1 MSIDKMRTWNLSDD
15 APGRLV
21 PYGQRSYYKPEPLP
35 PSRDLDLGGDFYELL
50 SGATFW
56 LGRLDGISEMV
67 DFPPMLYASLVRK
80 EAVESAEIEGAQV
93 DVNDMYR
100 YETLELDEES
110 DTDVKKGVGEVL
122 NYETAVRQ
130 GVEAIDADDGI
141 SIELLE
147 SLHETLL
154 SGVRSETDVIGDFR
168 NTPVHLGS
176 FVPPSPQSV
185 KSDVEALVSY
195 LRSGGAYHDVID
207 TALVHYQFETIH
219 PFGDGNGRLG
229 RILITLQLYESGLL
243 SAPNL
248 YLSEYF
254 NRNKD
259 TYVERMRQVSRNG
272 AWEEWLTFFIKGVMI
287 QAREAY
293 ERSLE
298 LRDLQ
303 QEYHETYGD
312 SSRAD
317 ARLALKLFQNPYVVP
332 ADVAEIVDVTGPT
345 AYRAIHQLKDEG
357 VLEEVTGQ
365 ERNKE
370 YRATEI
376 FEILERP
383 PSTY

>member
-1 MSIDKMRTWNLSDD
+1 MRTWNLSDD

-21 PYGQRSYYKPEPLP
+21 SYGQRPYYKPDPLP
-35 PSRDLDLGGDFYELL
+35 PSQELDLNAEFYELL

-56 LGRLDGISEMV
+56 LGKLSGIGEMV

-80 EAVESAEIEGAQV
+80 EAVESAEIEGADV
-93 DVNDMYR
+93 DVNEMYR
-100 YETLELDEES
+100 YETLELDGDPDLDE
-110 DTDVKKGVGEVL
+110 KKGVGEVL
-122 NYETAVRQ
+122 NYEKAVRE
-130 GVEAIDADDGI
+130 GVAAIDAGDGMTI
-141 SIELLE
+141 DLLK
-147 SLHETLL
+147 SLHQTLL
-154 SGVRSETDVIGDFR
+154 SGVRSETDVIGEFR
-168 NTPVHLGS
+168 ENPVHLGS
-176 FVPPSPQSV
+176 FVPPSPQSAEG
-185 KSDVEALVSY
+185 DVEALLSY
-195 LRSGGAYHDVID
+195 LRTEGAYHDLID

-229 RILITLQLYESGLL
+229 RILVTLQLYDCGLL
-243 SAPNL
+243 SEPNL

-254 NRNKD
+254 NRNKE
-259 TYVERMRQVSRNG
+259 TYVERMREVSRNG
-272 AWEEWLTFFIKGVMI
+272 AWSEWLTFFVKGVLV

-303 QEYHETYGD
+303 REYEETYGD
-312 SSRAD
+312 SSRTD
-317 ARLALKLFQNPYVVP
+317 ARLARKLFHNPYIV
-332 ADVAEIVDVTGPT
+332 ASDVTEMLDVTGPT
-345 AYRAIHQLKDEG
+345 AYRAIRSLESDG
-357 VLEEVTGQ
+357 VLEEVTGK

>member
-1 MSIDKMRTWNLSDD
+1 MRTWNLSED

-35 PSRDLDLGGDFYELL
+35 PSRDLRLDEEFYELL

-56 LGRLDGISEMV
+56 LGKLNGISEMV

-80 EAVESAEIEGAQV
+80 EAVESAEIEGADV
-93 DVNDMYR
+93 DVNDLYR
-100 YETLELDEES
+100 YETLKLDAEA
-110 DTDVKKGVGEVL
+110 DPDVKKDIGEVR
-122 NYETAVRQ
+122 NYEKAVRR
-130 GVEAIDADDGI
+130 GVEAIDTDEGI
-141 SIELLE
+141 TIDLLK

-168 NTPVHLGS
+168 RTPVHLGS
-176 FVPPSPQSV
+176 FVPPSPESV
-185 KSDVEALVSY
+185 ESDVEALVSY

-229 RILITLQLYESGLL
+229 RILITLQLYECGLL

-259 TYVERMRQVSRNG
+259 AYVERMREVSRNG
-272 AWEEWLTFFIKGVMI
+272 AWEEWLMFFIRGVLK

-298 LRDLQ
+298 LRNLQ
-303 QEYHETYGD
+303 QEYKEKYGG

-317 ARLALKLFQNPYVVP
+317 ARLACKLFQNPYLVASEV
-332 ADVAEIVDVTGPT
+332 ADMLEVTGPT
-345 AYRAIHQLKDEG
+345 AYRAIHALEDEG
-357 VLEEVTGQ
+357 VLEEVTGK

>member
-1 MSIDKMRTWNLSDD
+1 MRTWNISED

-21 PYGQRSYYKPEPLP
+21 PYGKRSYYKPEPLP
-35 PSRDLDLGGDFYELL
+35 PSRELDFNEEFYELL

-56 LGRLDGISEMV
+56 LGKLSGISETV

-80 EAVESAEIEGAQV
+80 EAVESAEIEGADV

-100 YETLELDEES
+100 YETLKLDDEADPDAEK
-110 DTDVKKGVGEVL
+110 DIGEVR
-122 NYETAVRQ
+122 NYEKAVRE
-130 GVEAIDADDGI
+130 GVEAIDADGGI
-141 SIELLE
+141 TIGLLE

-154 SGVRSETDVIGDFR
+154 SGVRSETEVIGDFR
-168 NTPVHLGS
+168 RTSVHLGS
-176 FVPPSPQSV
+176 FVPPSPDSV
-185 KSDVEALVSY
+185 EGDVEALVSY
-195 LRSGGAYHDVID
+195 LRSGGAYHGVID

-229 RILITLQLYESGLL
+229 RILITLQLYECGLL
-243 SAPNL
+243 SAPSL

-259 TYVERMRQVSRNG
+259 AYVERMREVSRNG
-272 AWEEWLTFFIKGVMI
+272 AWEEWLTFFVRGVLR

-303 QEYHETYGD
+303 QEYEERYGD
-312 SSRAD
+312 SKRAD
-317 ARLALKLFQNPYVVP
+317 ARLARRLFRDPYIVAAEV
-332 ADVAEIVDVTGPT
+332 AEMLDVAGPT
-345 AYRAIHQLKDEG
+345 AYRAINTLENEG
-357 VLEEVTGQ
+357 ILEEVTGK
-365 ERNKE
+365 ERNRE

>member
-1 MSIDKMRTWNLSDD
+1 MREWNLSED

-21 PYGQRSYYKPEPLP
+21 PYGRRSYYKPEPLP
-35 PSRDLDLGGDFYELL
+35 PSRQLDLSEEFYELL

-56 LGRLDGISEMV
+56 LGKLSGISEMV

-80 EAVESAEIEGAQV
+80 EAIESAEIEGADV
-93 DVNDMYR
+93 DVNDLYR
-100 YETLELDEES
+100 YETLKLDDEADPDAEK
-110 DTDVKKGVGEVL
+110 DIGEVR
-122 NYETAVRQ
+122 NYEKAVQQ

-141 SIELLE
+141 TIDLLE
-147 SLHETLL
+147 SLHETLF

-168 NTPVHLGS
+168 RTPVHLGS

-185 KSDVEALVSY
+185 EGDVEALVSY

-229 RILITLQLYESGLL
+229 RILITLQLYETGLL

-254 NRNKD
+254 NRNKE
-259 TYVERMRQVSRNG
+259 TYVERMREVSRNG
-272 AWEEWLTFFIKGVMI
+272 AWEEWLTFFVKGVLR

-293 ERSLE
+293 DRSLE

-303 QEYHETYGD
+303 REYDERYGD
-312 SSRAD
+312 STRAD
-317 ARLALKLFQNPYVVP
+317 ARLVRRLFRDPYVV
-332 ADVAEIVDVTGPT
+332 ASEIAELLDVTKPT
-345 AYRAIHQLKDEG
+345 AYRAINTLEDEG
-357 VLEEVTGQ
+357 ILEEVTGK

>member
-1 MSIDKMRTWNLSDD
+1 MRTWNISED

-21 PYGQRSYYKPEPLP
+21 PYGRRSYYKPEPLP
-35 PSRDLDLGGDFYELL
+35 PSRELELSEEFYELL

-56 LGRLDGISEMV
+56 LGRLSGISEMV

-80 EAVESAEIEGAQV
+80 EAVESAEIEGADV
-93 DVNDMYR
+93 DVNDLYR
-100 YETLELDEES
+100 YETLKLDDEADP
-110 DTDVKKGVGEVL
+110 DTRKDIDEVR

-141 SIELLE
+141 TIDLLE

-154 SGVRSETDVIGDFR
+154 SGVRNETDVIGDFR
-168 NTPVHLGS
+168 RTPVHLGS
-176 FVPPSPQSV
+176 FVPPAPPSV
-185 KSDVEALVSY
+185 EGDVEALVSY
-195 LRSGGAYHDVID
+195 IRSGGAYHDVID

-229 RILITLQLYESGLL
+229 RILITLQLYETGLL

-254 NRNKD
+254 NRNKE
-259 TYVERMRQVSRNG
+259 TYVERMREVSRNG
-272 AWEEWLTFFIKGVMI
+272 AWEEWLTFFVKGVLR

-293 ERSLE
+293 DRSLE

-303 QEYHETYGD
+303 REYEERYGN

-317 ARLALKLFQNPYVVP
+317 ARLARRLFRNPYVV
-332 ADVAEIVDVTGPT
+332 ASEIAALLDVTKPT
-345 AYRAIHQLKDEG
+345 AYRAINTLEDEG
-357 VLEEVTGQ
+357 ILEEVTGK

>member
-1 MSIDKMRTWNLSDD
+1 MRTWNLSED

-35 PSRDLDLGGDFYELL
+35 PSRKLNLEVEFYELL

-56 LGRLDGISEMV
+56 LGKLSGISEMI

-80 EAVESAEIEGAQV
+80 EAVESAEIEGADV
-93 DVNDMYR
+93 NVNDMYR
-100 YETLELDEES
+100 YETLKLDDEADPDAEK
-110 DTDVKKGVGEVL
+110 DIGEVL
-122 NYETAVRQ
+122 NYEKAVRQ
-130 GVEAIDADDGI
+130 GVEAIDANDGI
-141 SIELLE
+141 TIGLLK

-154 SGVRSETDVIGDFR
+154 SGVRSETDVIGDLR
-168 NTPVHLGS
+168 KTPVHLGT
-176 FVPPSPQSV
+176 FIPPSPQSV
-185 KSDVEALVSY
+185 GSDVEALVSY
-195 LRSGGAYHDVID
+195 LRSGGAYHDLID

-229 RILITLQLYESGLL
+229 RILITLQLYECGLL

-259 TYVERMRQVSRNG
+259 TYVERMREVSRNG
-272 AWEEWLTFFIKGVMI
+272 AWEEWLTFFVRGVLR

-303 QEYHETYGD
+303 QEYEERYGG

-317 ARLALKLFQNPYVVP
+317 ARLACKLFQDPYVV
-332 ADVAEIVDVTGPT
+332 ASEVAEMLDVTGPT
-345 AYRAIHQLKDEG
+345 AYRAINTLENEG
-357 VLEEVTGQ
+357 ILEEVTGK

>member
-1 MSIDKMRTWNLSDD
+1 MRTWNLSEN
-15 APGRLV
+15 APGKLV

-35 PSRDLDLGGDFYELL
+35 PHRELNIDGEFYELL

-56 LGRLDGISEMV
+56 LGKLSGIGEMV

-80 EAVESAEIEGAQV
+80 EAVESAEIEGADV

-100 YETLELDEES
+100 YETLKLDDEI
-110 DTDVKKGVGEVL
+110 DPDVEKDIGEVL
-122 NYETAVRQ
+122 NYEKAVRQ
-130 GVEAIDADDGI
+130 GVEAIDAEEGI
-141 SIELLE
+141 TIDLLK

-154 SGVRSETDVIGDFR
+154 SGVRSETDVIGDLR
-168 NTPVHLGS
+168 KTPVHLGS
-176 FVPPSPQSV
+176 FVPPAPQSV
-185 KSDVEALVSY
+185 EGDLEALVSY
-195 LRSGGAYHDVID
+195 IRSGGAYHDLVD

-229 RILITLQLYESGLL
+229 RILITLQLYKSGLL

-259 TYVERMRQVSRNG
+259 AYVERMRAVSRNG
-272 AWEEWLTFFIKGVMI
+272 AWEEWLTFFVRGVLV

-293 ERSLE
+293 DRSLE
-298 LRDLQ
+298 LRELQ
-303 QEYHETYGD
+303 QEYEDRYGG

-317 ARLALKLFQNPYVVP
+317 ARLARKLFQNPYVIA
-332 ADVAEIVDVTGPT
+332 ADVADILNVTGPT
-345 AYRAIHQLKDEG
+345 AYRAINTLENEG
-357 VLEEVTGQ
+357 ILEEVTGQ

-370 YRATEI
+370 YRAAEI

>member
-1 MSIDKMRTWNLSDD
+1 MRTWNLSDN
-15 APGRLV
+15 APGKLV

-35 PSRDLDLGGDFYELL
+35 PSRELSLQTEFYELL

-56 LGRLDGISEMV
+56 LGKLSGVSEMV
-67 DFPPMLYASLVRK
+67 EFPPMLYASLVRK
-80 EAVESAEIEGAQV
+80 EAVESAEIEGADV
-93 DVNDMYR
+93 DVNEMYR
-100 YETLELDEES
+100 YETLELD
-110 DTDVKKGVGEVL
+110 DKTDPDVKKGIGEVL
-122 NYETAVRQ
+122 NYEKAVRQ
-130 GVEAIDADDGI
+130 GVRAIDADEGI
-141 SIELLE
+141 TLDLIK

-168 NTPVHLGS
+168 KTPVHLGS

-185 KSDVEALVSY
+185 EGDTEALVSY
-195 LRSGGAYHDVID
+195 IRSGGAYHDLID

-229 RILITLQLYESGLL
+229 RILVTLQLYDCGLL
-243 SAPNL
+243 LAPNL

-259 TYVERMRQVSRNG
+259 AYVERMQEVSRNG
-272 AWEEWLTFFIKGVMI
+272 AWEEWLTFFIRGVML

-303 QEYHETYGD
+303 REYQEKYGD
-312 SSRAD
+312 SNRAD
-317 ARLALKLFQNPYVVP
+317 ARLARKLFQKPYVV
-332 ADVAEIVDVTGPT
+332 ASDVVEMLDVTGPT
-345 AYRAIHQLKDEG
+345 AYRAMNTLEDDG
-357 VLEEVTGQ
+357 VLQEVTGK

>member
-1 MSIDKMRTWNLSDD
+1 MRTWNLSED

-21 PYGQRSYYKPEPLP
+21 PYGRRSYYKPEPLP
-35 PSRDLDLGGDFYELL
+35 PSRELDVDREFYELL

-56 LGRLDGISEMV
+56 LGKLGGIGETV

-80 EAVESAEIEGAQV
+80 EAVESAEIEGADV

-100 YETLELDEES
+100 YETLRLDEE
-110 DTDVKKGVGEVL
+110 TDPKVKKGIGEVL
-122 NYETAVRQ
+122 NYENTVRQ
-130 GVEAIDADDGI
+130 GVEALDANDGI
-141 SIELLE
+141 TIDLLK
-147 SLHETLL
+147 SLHESLL

-168 NTPVHLGS
+168 ETPVHLGS

-185 KSDVEALVSY
+185 ESDVEALVSY
-195 LRSGGAYHDVID
+195 LRSGGAYHDLVD

-229 RILITLQLYESGLL
+229 RILITLQLYDSGLL

-254 NRNKD
+254 NRNED
-259 TYVERMRQVSRNG
+259 TYVERMREVSRNG
-272 AWEEWLTFFIKGVMI
+272 AWEEWLTFFVNGVLR

-293 ERSLE
+293 DRSLE

-303 QEYHETYGD
+303 REYRETYGD
-312 SSRAD
+312 SNRAD
-317 ARLALKLFQNPYVVP
+317 ARLALELFQNPYLVASDVV
-332 ADVAEIVDVTGPT
+332 ETLDVTGPT
-345 AYRAIHQLKDEG
+345 AYRAIHSLEDEG
-357 VLEEVTGQ
+357 VLEEVTGKQ
-365 ERNKE
+365 RNKE

>member
-1 MSIDKMRTWNLSDD
+1 MRTWNLNDD

-35 PSRDLDLGGDFYELL
+35 PSRDLDLDTEFHELL

-56 LGRLDGISEMV
+56 LGKLSGISEMV

-80 EAVESAEIEGAQV
+80 EAVESAEIEGADV

-100 YETLELDEES
+100 YETLKLDDET
-110 DTDVKKGVGEVL
+110 DPDVKKGIGEVL
-122 NYETAVRQ
+122 NYEDAVRQ
-130 GVEAIDADDGI
+130 GVEAIDRGDGI
-141 SIELLE
+141 GIELLK

-185 KSDVEALVSY
+185 EGDVEALVSY
-195 LRSGGAYHDVID
+195 LRSGGSYHDVID

-229 RILITLQLYESGLL
+229 RILITLQLYDCGLL

-259 TYVERMRQVSRNG
+259 MYVERMREVSRNG
-272 AWEEWLTFFIKGVMI
+272 AWEEWLTFFVRGVMV

-298 LRDLQ
+298 LRNLQ
-303 QEYHETYGD
+303 QEYQETYGD

-317 ARLALKLFQNPYVVP
+317 ARLALKLFQNPFVV
-332 ADVAEIVDVTGPT
+332 ASDVSEIVDVTGPT
-345 AYRAIHQLKDEG
+345 AYRAIHRLESDG

-383 PSTY
+383 PATY

>member
-1 MSIDKMRTWNLSDD
+1 MKTWDLSED

-21 PYGQRSYYKPEPLP
+21 PYGRRSYYKPEPLP
-35 PSRDLDLGGDFYELL
+35 PSRELELSEEFYELL

-56 LGRLDGISEMV
+56 LGKLSGISEMV

-80 EAVESAEIEGAQV
+80 EAVESAEIEGADV
-93 DVNDMYR
+93 DVNDLYR
-100 YETLELDEES
+100 YETLKLDDKADP
-110 DTDVKKGVGEVL
+110 DTEKDIDEVR
-122 NYETAVRQ
+122 NYEKAVRQ

-141 SIELLE
+141 TIDLLE

-168 NTPVHLGS
+168 RTPVHLGS
-176 FVPPSPQSV
+176 FVPPAPQSV
-185 KSDVEALVSY
+185 EGDVEALVSY
-195 LRSGGAYHDVID
+195 VRSGGAYHDVID

-229 RILITLQLYESGLL
+229 RILITLQLYETGLL

-254 NRNKD
+254 NRNKE
-259 TYVERMRQVSRNG
+259 TYVERMREVSRNG
-272 AWEEWLTFFIKGVMI
+272 AWEEWLTFFVEGVLR

-293 ERSLE
+293 DRSLE

-303 QEYHETYGD
+303 REYDERYGD

-317 ARLALKLFQNPYVVP
+317 ARLARILFRDPYVV
-332 ADVAEIVDVTGPT
+332 ASEIAELLDVTKPT
-345 AYRAIHQLKDEG
+345 AYRAISTLEDQG
-357 VLEEVTGQ
+357 VLQEVTGK